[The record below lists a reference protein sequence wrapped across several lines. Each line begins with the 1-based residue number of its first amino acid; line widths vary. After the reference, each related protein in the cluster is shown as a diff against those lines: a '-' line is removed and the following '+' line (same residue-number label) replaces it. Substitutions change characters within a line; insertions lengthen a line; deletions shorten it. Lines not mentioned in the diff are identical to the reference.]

1 MPQVRIPIRG
11 IADIEAI
18 ERASLEQQNDIWS
31 LYELI
36 VRGAS
41 IDLDRIAFYCLQR
54 GDPDEAPE
62 TVTYRQLVERINKA
76 ANLFRSLGVTEKDA
90 VGILLPIVPHSYYT
104 MLGALTA
111 GIASPLNW
119 MLEPEQIAS
128 LLNATRAKVLV
139 ALGPS
144 AEFNIHEKV
153 IALRD
158 RVPSL
163 QHVLQVKSRDGTT
176 DPARDF
182 DVLCERHSGA
192 GLEFTRRIDP
202 GDDAFYIQTGGTTG
216 APKIARLV
224 HRGVAY
230 KCWAYSLLLDQQASH
245 TVFAA
250 SPLFHVGGIVY
261 GTMSALA
268 RGMTSVLLGPLGFR
282 TANVVQNYWKLVERY
297 RITDL
302 FGVPTVLSAL
312 ANVPIDADISSLRP
326 YTMTGSAGLPGAIAN
341 HFAEKCR
348 VRILSNYGM
357 TENTATITVPPR
369 DGEPRFGS
377 SGIRLPFTEVRTVV
391 IDENATIQR
400 DCKPDEIGEII
411 IRGPGVIPGYL
422 DETLNTTLF
431 LAGGWLRTGDLGRLD
446 ADRYLWVTGRTKD
459 LIIRGGHNIDP
470 SLIEQTLMS
479 HGSIALVAAVGKP
492 DSYAGELPIAFVR
505 LKPGACVS
513 AEELKDYARKRI
525 PERAAAPVDIFI
537 VDAMPLTGIDKIF
550 KPELRL
556 RAARRVF
563 ADIVDAIAGTEL
575 NPAVEVAAHPFHGT
589 LVTITLSRTDRSR
602 DDRVANS
609 IDSALAPFTYAHE
622 IAWRPDAEPERT
634 VATRQTLSNDDQ
646 T

>member
-1 MPQVRIPIRG
+1 MVPLRIPIRG
-11 IADIEAI
+11 VADIEAI
-18 ERASLEQQNDIWS
+18 ERIPLEHQSDVWTV
-31 LYELI
+31 YELI

-41 IDLDRIAFYCLQR
+41 IDPDKVAFYCLQN
-54 GDPDEAPE
+54 GNPDETPE
-62 TVTYRQLVERINKA
+62 TITYRQLVARINKA
-76 ANLFRSLGVTEKDA
+76 ANLFRSLGVTQNDA

-144 AEFNIHEKV
+144 RNFNIHEKV
-153 IALRD
+153 VALRD

-163 QHVLQVKSRDGTT
+163 QHVLQVKSLDSGI

-182 DVLCERHSGA
+182 DVLCDSHSGTD
-192 GLEFTRRIDP
+192 LEFSRRINP
-202 GDDAFYIQTGGTTG
+202 ADDALYIQTGGTTG

-224 HRGVAY
+224 HRGIAY
-230 KCWAYSLLLDQQASH
+230 KCWAYSVLLEQQPNQ

-261 GTMSALA
+261 GTIGALA

-312 ANVPIDADISSLRP
+312 ANVPINANIASLRP
-326 YTMTGSAGLPGAIAN
+326 YTMTGSAGLPAPVAN
-341 HFAEKCR
+341 YFAEKCG

-377 SGIRLPFTEVRTVV
+377 SGIRLPYTEVRTVLV
-391 IDENATIQR
+391 DENATIQR
-400 DCKPDEIGEII
+400 DCEANEIGEII

-422 DETLNTTLF
+422 DETLNKTLF

-446 ADRYLWVTGRTKD
+446 DDSYLWVTGRTKD

-492 DSYAGELPIAFVR
+492 DSYAGELPIAFVQ
-505 LKPGACVS
+505 LKPGARVS
-513 AEELKDYARKRI
+513 AEELKDYAKNRI
-525 PERAAAPVDIFI
+525 SERAAAPVDIFI
-537 VDAMPLTGIDKIF
+537 VDAMPLTGVDKIF

-563 ADIVDAIAGTEL
+563 SDIISAIAGADMKPT
-575 NPAVEVAAHPFHGT
+575 VEVAAHPFHGT
-589 LVTITLSRTDRSR
+589 LVTVTLSRTDRSR
-602 DDRVANS
+602 DSQVATA
-609 IDSALAPFTYAHE
+609 IDSVLAPFTYVHE
-622 IAWRPDAEPERT
+622 ITWRSDAAAERP
-634 VATRQTLSNDDQ
+634 VATGQA
-646 T
+646 